1 MIPMVSLR
9 TEPFNLVY
17 QDRVIIK
24 ILAHNLRGWSD
35 AYPLNDESTA
45 PKIQSEPLKMQPT
58 TEGSATS
65 RSVIEIKW
73 DQIVPPNDGGS
84 AILSYNLYWDRGN
97 GNWINLV
104 GQTSDYTSLKFSIG
118 NLIVES
124 GSYQFKVRARN
135 RWGFGPFS
143 NSMTIIASG
152 SPYKIRNVTTY
163 VEPVRGD
170 VVI

>member
-1 MIPMVSLR
+1 
-9 TEPFNLVY
+9 
-17 QDRVIIK
+17 
-24 ILAHNLRGWSD
+24 
-35 AYPLNDESTA
+35 
-45 PKIQSEPLKMQPT
+45 
-58 TEGSATS
+58 
-65 RSVIEIKW
+65 
-73 DQIVPPNDGGS
+73 
-84 AILSYNLYWDRGN
+84 
-97 GNWINLV
+97 V